1 METTLIIDNYDSFT
15 QNLAQILEE
24 QNAKF
29 KIVKND
35 GLFGEKI
42 GGFSRA
48 IISPGPGVPEEAG
61 GIMDFILKF
70 NGKIPI
76 LGVCLGHQ
84 AICRCFG
91 AKLEN
96 IAPLHGLQSGISFS
110 SPKDEIFEGVSKSA
124 KIGHYHSWT
133 VSQKDFPKVL
143 EITALD
149 SFGQIAAVRVKN
161 SKTRGLQFHPESI
174 MSDCGTQIIKNFLK
188 I

>member
-1 METTLIIDNYDSFT
+1 MGSTLIIDNYDSFT

-24 QNAKF
+24 QNAQF

-35 GLFGEKI
+35 ELLGEKI

-48 IISPGPGVPEEAG
+48 IISPGPGLPEEAG
-61 GIMDFILKF
+61 DLMDFILKF

-96 IAPLHGLQSGISFS
+96 IAPLHGVQSGISFS
-110 SPKDEIFEGVSKSA
+110 SPKDEIFEGVSETA

-133 VSQKDFPKVL
+133 VSQKDFPKEL

-161 SKTRGLQFHPESI
+161 SKTHGLQFHPESI
-174 MSDCGTQIIKNFLK
+174 MCDCGTQIIKNFLK